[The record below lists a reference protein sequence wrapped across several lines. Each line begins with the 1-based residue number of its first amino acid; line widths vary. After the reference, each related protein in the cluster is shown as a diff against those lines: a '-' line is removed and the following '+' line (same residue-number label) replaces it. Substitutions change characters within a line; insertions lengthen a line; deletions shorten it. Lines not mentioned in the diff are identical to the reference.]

1 MNQITM
7 PVKMEDPD
15 HDLNLVLGLDGATRV
30 LASSFLS
37 FDSFSPADADFTCV
51 HMCNVEGRRRCK
63 NRVNKGDRETAVH
76 LRSTVKLLKGPEK
89 GSWQLLREYAK
100 LCCCKQSHRPKAE
113 TLGYLDKA
121 ASDWLAELFGALSV
135 TLGVNSKSTESARF
149 LPYEQKGLKN
159 ELWYI
164 LSLPLR
170 ESEFHDGALYIFE
183 REKDLGHVK
192 IGFTTMVADD
202 RFVSFESLCGFIP
215 IPLRQIRHV
224 PCIRRTERLVHSEL
238 GQHRK
243 YCTTCVNN
251 PNCRTLHSEWFEV
264 GKRHAMEIMGRWA
277 RWMTEADPYEVDGSL
292 KTYWDWIFKGLKA
305 RHQLLASKEVLEI
318 WERQRAQDDLLVKR
332 LESLS
337 LKKNLLA

>member
-1 MNQITM
+1 MTQITM

-100 LCCCKQSHRPKAE
+100 L
-113 TLGYLDKA
+113 
-121 ASDWLAELFGALSV
+121 FGALSV

-170 ESEFHDGALYIFE
+170 ESEFHDGTLYIFE

-292 KTYWDWIFKGLKA
+292 KTYWDRIFKGLKA